1 MEFENIYKS
10 RKVILEMLNTRGYT
24 TENYD
29 NQTKQEL
36 NIMYQNHTNKV
47 VEDLD
52 CLDIMVENESGK
64 TLVKYILTNK
74 IRASFLTNVIDNIY
88 ENFLDKTDTCVIIT
102 KDKVTYKGTLED
114 YLKSIFLKDKIFAQ
128 VLWLNNLLFNITEHT
143 LVPKYRILNEEERVT
158 FLNKYHTSINNIPN
172 IKVNDPVALFYG
184 FKIGDLC
191 ENEDKYYRLCIAN

>member
-47 VEDLD
+47 SDDLD
-52 CLDIMVENESGK
+52 CLDIMVENDKGK

-74 IRASFLTNVIDNIY
+74 LRASFLTNVIDNIY
-88 ENFLDKTDTCVIIT
+88 ESFLEKNDTCV
-102 KDKVTYKGTLED
+102 
-114 YLKSIFLKDKIFAQ
+114 
-128 VLWLNNLLFNITEHT
+128 
-143 LVPKYRILNEEERVT
+143 
-158 FLNKYHTSINNIPN
+158 
-172 IKVNDPVALFYG
+172 
-184 FKIGDLC
+184 
-191 ENEDKYYRLCIAN
+191 